1 MKEYIKPEV
10 ECIRFD
16 SEAVLV
22 GLGDGSTDI
31 VSSDVSNPW
40 EP

>member
-10 ECIRFD
+10 ECIKFD
-16 SEAVLV
+16 SENVLV
-22 GLGDGSTDI
+22 DLGDGSTDI

-40 EP
+40 DP

>member
-1 MKEYIKPEV
+1 MKEYIKPEI
-10 ECIRFD
+10 ERITFD

-22 GLGDGSTDI
+22 DLDNGSTDI
-31 VSSDVSNPW
+31 VSSDVKNPW

>member
-10 ECIRFD
+10 EYIRFD
-16 SEAVLV
+16 SEAVLSN
-22 GLGDGSTDI
+22 LGDGSTDI